1 MLHSTLIV
9 EEQGTMNSL
18 KTIQVISGIIKRI
31 KGSFDSERDE
41 ILKSVKENFRMDSN
55 EKWVAT
61 RLRMILFKMRGDI
74 DSFQLIEGKNQ
85 KTLKNKLRKKSKSSN
100 ILTQNKKQSPKT
112 QTPQQKKVK
121 GKLTLEERQL
131 NKLRQ

>member
-1 MLHSTLIV
+1 MITYSIY
-9 EEQGTMNSL
+9 ERNY
-18 KTIQVISGIIKRI
+18 
-31 KGSFDSERDE
+31 FD
-41 ILKSVKENFRMDSN
+41 FRMDSN
-55 EKWVAT
+55 EKWVVT

-112 QTPQQKKVK
+112 QTPQKKQVK

>member
-61 RLRMILFKMRGDI
+61 
-74 DSFQLIEGKNQ
+74 
-85 KTLKNKLRKKSKSSN
+85 
-100 ILTQNKKQSPKT
+100 
-112 QTPQQKKVK
+112 
-121 GKLTLEERQL
+121 
-131 NKLRQ
+131 